1 MASYVVPSGETSSGL
16 TVSAGSVTVLDG
28 GVAIDTI
35 INSKG
40 RLIVSSGGEA
50 DDTVL
55 NKYGSA
61 TVSYGGMASNMIVS
75 ICATLNVASG
85 GSALGIKENGGVV
98 TWTDGAKI
106 SFLPNAF
113 SSHTYT
119 GNISAT
125 IHSGTTAAFTTLNS
139 AADLYVY
146 TGGLVTD
153 TVLKTKSILHV
164 YSGGMAYDTII
175 NSSTRMDINS
185 SGQASGAVVSA
196 GGSLFIASDGS
207 ALAIKEEGGV
217 VTWSAG
223 AVVSFVPNV
232 ISKYTY
238 TGNVSATIHSG
249 TTATETTLNS
259 AADLYVYTGG
269 LVTDT
274 NLKTKSILHVYSGG
288 MALDTTV
295 NSSTRIDVNSSGMI
309 SGAVVSGGGSIYI
322 ASAGSAFDIKEEGG
336 IVTWASAGAVVTFVP
351 NVITSHSYT
360 GNISATIH
368 SGTTAAYTTLN
379 SAADILVYTGGLVT
393 DTDLKTKSIL
403 HVYSGGRACDTMVNS
418 TGKLFIN
425 SSAAASNF
433 IVSSAGSVIIASD
446 GKLTGQIEIISG
458 AVVSASAGA
467 IIDFDISQIKTG
479 AEKRLSNLS
488 LVKGAPVYTLT
499 VDGKQES
506 GQYSLAGGAA
516 GFSKTLTVMNTSG
529 DALGTLT
536 VGQKTTIGDKDYTLN
551 LGSDSVLSVTV
562 GAAAPAGA
570 AKSDIDGNGKSD
582 VMFVWTGEHGEGNY
596 QHGYWMNGTSEWQ
609 SQNVG
614 HPASWDNLGN
624 YDMTGDGKADS
635 VLFGNVDEY
644 EVPSAYIGFYQ
655 DGIDTDENWV
665 TIGFLTNAAGIAWK
679 NAVGNL
685 TGGSANSIVWY
696 APELSTLGAWKD
708 GAEDWATL
716 SNDFGGDAWTLVGCG
731 DFDGDGKDSVLMT
744 YNGGQLFYSV
754 GIDGISTSMGSANWS
769 GWEIRAIG
777 DFAGDGKDDL
787 VLFHNDSGSMVMFAD
802 GSADDFTSIGQLDAK
817 DWFVVGAGDY
827 NGDGKDDLLVRQYSS
842 GMLGYYSGG
851 NMGAWVEM
859 GRGVDMQWTVI
870 A

>member
-418 TGKLFIN
+418 TGILFIN

-536 VGQKTTIGDKDYTLN
+536 VGQKTTIGDKDYTLK

-570 AKSDIDGNGKSD
+570 AKSDINANGVSD
-582 VMFVWTGEHGEGNY
+582 VMFQYTGGQG
-596 QHGYWMNGTSEWQ
+596 QIGFWMDGTSTWQ
-609 SQNVG
+609 STNTT
-614 HPASWDNLGN
+614 HPVDTWEVLGA
-624 YDMTGDGKADS
+624 YDMNANGKADS
-635 VLFGNVDEY
+635 VLVGNV
-644 EVPSAYIGFYQ
+644 EVSGIKGAFIGYYA
-655 DGIDTDENWV
+655 DAEDLDDKWV
-665 TIGFLTNAAGIAWK
+665 NISYLTNYEGYVWK
-679 NAVGNL
+679 NKVGNL
-685 TGGSANSIVWY
+685 TGNAGMNSIVWHC
-696 APELSTLGAWKD
+696 AEIGALGVWTDGTDTWASLGAGYD
-708 GAEDWATL
+708 T
-716 SNDFGGDAWTLVGCG
+716 NWTLVGCG
-731 DFDGDGKDSVLMT
+731 DFSGNGKDSVVMSYL
-744 YNGGQLFYSV
+744 GGAKYYAV
-754 GIDGISTSMGSANWS
+754 GIDGTVSELAASDS
-769 GWEIRAIG
+769 GWAVRAIG
-777 DFAGDGKDDL
+777 DFSGDGKDDIVAFHTETGL
-787 VLFHNDSGSMVMFAD
+787 VAKWDD
-802 GSADDFTSIGQLDAK
+802 GNSANWSQLGQLDAK
-817 DWFVVGAGDY
+817 DWFVVGAGDC
-827 NGDGKDDLLVRQYSS
+827 NGDGRDDLLVRQYST
-842 GMLGYYSGG
+842 GMLGYYANG
-851 NMGAWVEM
+851 NMSNWTEL
-859 GRGVDMQWTVI
+859 GRGVDMSWTVI